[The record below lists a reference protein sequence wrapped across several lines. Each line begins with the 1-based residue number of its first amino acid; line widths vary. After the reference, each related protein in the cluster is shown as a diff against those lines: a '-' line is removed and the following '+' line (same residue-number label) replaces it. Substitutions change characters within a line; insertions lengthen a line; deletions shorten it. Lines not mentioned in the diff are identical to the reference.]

1 MSAGRSSHQD
11 MKRSWSCL
19 DFPSSCSCPPF
30 PISLASLPA
39 PAAPLSSFQLKQIFP
54 EQQKVSWWEGLC
66 HGQSCRVS
74 HGLVASTKPVPSSS
88 LQTQPLIPT
97 PDGGTWGSTR
107 VWVEASAQ
115 GQSLA
120 VISGQEVEEWRKSK
134 EVRQGR
140 AAEGEPGGCLA
151 VRPRGCSGSKPMGV
165 LRHGWRCV
173 CCRRGGEKGISLRG
187 RKLCG
192 NE

>member
-107 VWVEASAQ
+107 ALGGSISSGTKPCCHFWARSGGMEEIQGGEA
-115 GQSLA
+115 
-120 VISGQEVEEWRKSK
+120 
-134 EVRQGR
+134 
-140 AAEGEPGGCLA
+140 GESC
-151 VRPRGCSGSKPMGV
+151 
-165 LRHGWRCV
+165 
-173 CCRRGGEKGISLRG
+173 RGGAWWVLGCETSGLLRLQTHGGPEARLEMCLLQEGRRKGNFPERQKALW
-187 RKLCG
+187 K
-192 NE
+192 